1 MTVYLDI
8 ILLENIC
15 MNYIILLATGII
27 NKCKISH
34 FRILLSSI
42 LGAIYAVIAY
52 INIFQAY
59 STIILKIILS
69 IAMIYIAYLAKDVK
83 KLFKELVIF
92 YLTSFA
98 FGGISFALL
107 YIINPSE
114 VKLRNGVFVGTYPL
128 KVILIGGIVGFLTI
142 IIAFKSYKSKM
153 NKKDIYYDIKI
164 KLGGKEIETKAIID
178 TGNFLKEPITGFPVV
193 VVERSL
199 MYDIMPKSILNNI
212 DEILGGNLEKISDKQ
227 EYISRIRVIPY
238 SSLGN
243 KNGMLLGIKAD
254 EIIIENKVISNII
267 LGIYK
272 DSLTKMGEY
281 RALVGLE
288 LVE

>member
-34 FRILLSSI
+34 FRIMISSL
-42 LGAIYAVIAY
+42 LGAIYAIITY
-52 INIFQAY
+52 LNIFEAY
-59 STIILKIILS
+59 SNLIFKMILS
-69 IAMIYIAYLAKDVK
+69 IVMIYIAYLAKNVK
-83 KLFKELVIF
+83 KLFKELIIF

-107 YIINPSE
+107 YMINPSQ
-114 VKLRNGVFVGTYPL
+114 VKVKNGVFVGTYPL
-128 KVILIGGIVGFLTI
+128 KVVLLGGIVGFLTI
-142 IIAFKSYKSKM
+142 IIAFKSYKGRM

-164 KLGGKEIETKAIID
+164 KLGDKEVETKAIID

-199 MYDIMPKSILNNI
+199 MYSIIPKCILNNI
-212 DEILGGNLEKISDKQ
+212 DEILSGNLDKMSEHE

-254 EIIIENKVISNII
+254 QIIIENKIVNNII

-272 DSLTKMGEY
+272 ESLTKMGEY

-288 LVE
+288 LVQ

>member
-34 FRILLSSI
+34 FRILVSSV
-42 LGAIYAVIAY
+42 LGAIYAIITY
-52 INIFQAY
+52 LNIFEVY
-59 STIILKIILS
+59 SNIIFKIILS
-69 IAMIYIAYLAKDVK
+69 IVMMYIAYLAKEPR
-83 KLFKELVIF
+83 KLFKELIIF

-107 YIINPSE
+107 YMINPSQ

-128 KVILIGGIVGFLTI
+128 KIVLMGGMIGFLII
-142 IIAFKSYKSKM
+142 IIAFRSYKGRM

-164 KLGGKEIETKAIID
+164 KIADKEIDTKAIID

-199 MYDIMPKSILNNI
+199 MYDIMPKSLLNNI
-212 DEILGGNLEKISDKQ
+212 DEILGGNLEKIDEP

-254 EIIIENKVISNII
+254 EVIIENKVINNII

-288 LVE
+288 LVQ

>member
-8 ILLENIC
+8 VLLENIC

-34 FRILLSSI
+34 FRILVSSI
-42 LGAIYAVIAY
+42 LGAIYAIITY
-52 INIFQAY
+52 LNIFEAY
-59 STIILKIILS
+59 SSLILKIILS
-69 IAMIYIAYLAKDVK
+69 IAMIFIAYMAKEIK
-83 KLFKELVIF
+83 KLFKELIIF

-107 YIINPSE
+107 YIINPSQVRLE
-114 VKLRNGVFVGTYPL
+114 NGVFVGIYPL
-128 KVILIGGIVGFLTI
+128 KVVLLGGIVGFLTI
-142 IIAFKSYKSKM
+142 IIAFKSYKVRM

-164 KLGGKEIETKAIID
+164 RLWEKEVETKAIID
-178 TGNFLKEPITGFPVV
+178 TGNFLKEPITGLPVV

-199 MYDIMPKSILNNI
+199 MYEIMPKCILNNI
-212 DEILGGNLEKISDKQ
+212 DEILSGNLEKLEGKN

-243 KNGMLLGIKAD
+243 KNGMLLGIKVD
-254 EIIIENKVISNII
+254 EIVIENKIVNNII

-281 RALVGLE
+281 RALLGLE
-288 LVE
+288 LVQ

>member
-27 NKCKISH
+27 NKCKISY
-34 FRILLSSI
+34 FRILLSSL
-42 LGAIYAVIAY
+42 LGAIYAVITY
-52 INIFQAY
+52 MNIFKAY
-59 STIILKIILS
+59 SNVILKIILS
-69 IAMIYIAYLAKDVK
+69 IVMIYIAYSAKNPK
-83 KLFKELVIF
+83 KLFKELIIF

-107 YIINPSE
+107 YMINPSE
-114 VKLRNGVFVGTYPL
+114 VRVKNGVFVGTYPL
-128 KVILIGGIVGFLTI
+128 KVVLIGGIIGFLTI

-164 KLGGKEIETKAIID
+164 KLSGKEIETKAIID
-178 TGNFLKEPITGFPVV
+178 TGNFLREPITGDPVV

-199 MYDIMPKSILNNI
+199 MYDILPKSILNNI
-212 DEILGGNLEKISDKQ
+212 DDILGGNLDLMNDKQ
-227 EYISRIRVIPY
+227 EYISRIRLIPY

-254 EIIIENKVISNII
+254 EIIIENNTMSNVI

-272 DSLTKMGEY
+272 DSLTKRGEY

>member
-34 FRILLSSI
+34 FRIILSSL
-42 LGAIYAVIAY
+42 LGAIYAIMTY
-52 INIFQAY
+52 LNIFEAY
-59 STIILKIILS
+59 SNIVLKIILS
-69 IAMIYIAYLAKDVK
+69 IVMIYIAYLAKDIK
-83 KLFKELVIF
+83 KLFKELIIF

-107 YIINPSE
+107 YIISPTE
-114 VKLRNGVFVGTYPL
+114 VKLKNGVFVGTYPL
-128 KVILIGGIVGFLTI
+128 KIVLMGGIVGFLTI
-142 IIAFKSYKSKM
+142 IIAFKSYKGKM
-153 NKKDIYYDIKI
+153 NKKDIYYEIKI
-164 KLGGKEIETKAIID
+164 RLGNKEIETKAIID

-199 MYDIMPKSILNNI
+199 MYNIMPKCILNNI
-212 DEILGGNLEKISDKQ
+212 DEILGGNLGKIEEYED
-227 EYISRIRVIPY
+227 YISRIRVIPY

-281 RALVGLE
+281 RALIGLE

>member
-34 FRILLSSI
+34 FKILISSI
-42 LGAIYAVIAY
+42 LGAIYAIVSY
-52 INIFQAY
+52 MNILKAY
-59 STIILKIILS
+59 SNIIIKVILS
-69 IAMIYIAYLAKDVK
+69 IVMIYIAYSAKEPK
-83 KLFKELVIF
+83 KLLKELIIF

-107 YIINPSE
+107 YMINPSQ
-114 VKLRNGVFVGTYPL
+114 VKLKNGVFVGTYPL
-128 KVILIGGIVGFLTI
+128 KVVLMGGIVGFLII
-142 IIAFKSYKSKM
+142 IIAFKSYKGKM

-164 KLGGKEIETKAIID
+164 KLGDKEIETKAIID
-178 TGNFLKEPITGFPVV
+178 TGNFLKEPITGLPVV

-199 MYDIMPKSILNNI
+199 MYDIMPKCILNNI
-212 DEILGGNLEKISDKQ
+212 DEILGGNLEKICGQ
-227 EYISRIRVIPY
+227 EEYISRIRVIPY

-254 EIIIENKVISNII
+254 EITIENKITSNII

>member
-27 NKCKISH
+27 NKCKISY
-34 FRILLSSI
+34 FNILLSSI
-42 LGAIYAVIAY
+42 IGAVYAIITY
-52 INIFQAY
+52 MNIMKAY
-59 STIILKIILS
+59 SNIIIKIILS
-69 IAMIYIAYLAKDVK
+69 IVMIYISFKANDVK
-83 KLFKELVIF
+83 KLFKELTIF

-107 YIINPSE
+107 YLINPTE
-114 VKLRNGVFVGTYPL
+114 IKLKNGVLVGTYPL
-128 KVILIGGIVGFLTI
+128 KIVLLGGIIGFLTI
-142 IIAFKSYKSKM
+142 IIAFKNYKGKM
-153 NKKDIYYDIKI
+153 NKKDIYYDINI
-164 KLGGKEIETKAIID
+164 KLGNKEIATKAIID
-178 TGNFLKEPITGFPVV
+178 TGNFLKEPITGLPVV

-199 MYDIMPKSILNNI
+199 MYSIMPKSILNNI
-212 DEILGGNLEKISDKQ
+212 DEILGGNLEKIGEQD
-227 EYISRIRVIPY
+227 YISRIRVIPY

-254 EIIIENKVISNII
+254 ELIIENKTIKNII

-288 LVE
+288 LVQ

>member
-34 FRILLSSI
+34 FRIMISSL
-42 LGAIYAVIAY
+42 LGAIYAIITY
-52 INIFQAY
+52 LNIFEAY
-59 STIILKIILS
+59 SNLIFKMILS
-69 IAMIYIAYLAKDVK
+69 IVMIYIAYLAKNVK
-83 KLFKELVIF
+83 KLFKELIIF

-107 YIINPSE
+107 YMINPSQ
-114 VKLRNGVFVGTYPL
+114 VKVKNGVFVGTYPL
-128 KVILIGGIVGFLTI
+128 KVVLLGGIVGFLTI
-142 IIAFKSYKSKM
+142 IIAFKSYKGRM

-164 KLGGKEIETKAIID
+164 KLGDKEVETKAIID

-199 MYDIMPKSILNNI
+199 MYSIIPKCILNNI
-212 DEILGGNLEKISDKQ
+212 DEILSGNLDKMSEHE

-254 EIIIENKVISNII
+254 QIIIENKIVNNII

-272 DSLTKMGEY
+272 ESLTKIGEY

-288 LVE
+288 LVQ